1 MGIRCLNSLN
11 RTWAECCF
19 SGAQSLGDSQGYCC
33 VLPPGPRVACGL
45 CFLAKQAC
53 FVTKQCVL
61 MLGVGGGRRG
71 SSRLVP
77 SEILVFTEMLITAS
91 NPSLVFLP
99 WNADQ
104 KC

>member
-1 MGIRCLNSLN
+1 M
-11 RTWAECCF
+11 
-19 SGAQSLGDSQGYCC
+19 
-33 VLPPGPRVACGL
+33 
-45 CFLAKQAC
+45 
-53 FVTKQCVL
+53 TKQCVL

-99 WNADQ
+99 WHADQ

>member
-1 MGIRCLNSLN
+1 MIPKGI
-11 RTWAECCF
+11 AVCF
-19 SGAQSLGDSQGYCC
+19 LLGH
-33 VLPPGPRVACGL
+33 GL
-45 CFLAKQAC
+45 HVVSCFLAKQAC

>member
-1 MGIRCLNSLN
+1 
-11 RTWAECCF
+11 
-19 SGAQSLGDSQGYCC
+19 
-33 VLPPGPRVACGL
+33 
-45 CFLAKQAC
+45 
-53 FVTKQCVL
+53 

-77 SEILVFTEMLITAS
+77 SKILVFTEMLITAS

-99 WNADQ
+99 WHADQ